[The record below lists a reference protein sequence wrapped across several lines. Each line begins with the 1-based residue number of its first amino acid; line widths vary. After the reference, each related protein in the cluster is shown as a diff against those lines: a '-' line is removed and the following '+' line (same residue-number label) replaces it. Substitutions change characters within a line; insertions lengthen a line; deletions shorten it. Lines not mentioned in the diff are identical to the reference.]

1 MVLVIYLLGVF
12 QTIVALPASLFTDK
26 NAWEYTKDGWSDIF
40 KSSVEVLEATYTMPI
55 KYIIDQIVR
64 LTGEANTNDA
74 YYNIDFG
81 KRLFARCFYVKLPYD
96 SGYSSNDATSYQ
108 TVRVPKRTNKA
119 YGAIDGG
126 IKNRTSCAMYNI
138 IPTTIGSPF
147 ATRSSSGELML
158 AYKMSYSG
166 PIIEKYDS
174 HENLV
179 KKSGITNVDIEFSNQ
194 LLRKTLGSGE
204 DKTIND
210 WLTTFEDNFAEESS
224 KSSNLN
230 TTLASGAVEQ
240 HNQKDSAMAT
250 MKITATRSKT
260 TSDVEST
267 EINTLTKW

>member
-1 MVLVIYLLGVF
+1 
-12 QTIVALPASLFTDK
+12 
-26 NAWEYTKDGWSDIF
+26 
-40 KSSVEVLEATYTMPI
+40 MPI